1 MEKHNITRFFN
12 QFLKTI
18 KQDTKNI
25 GIITDKDGTIILDE
39 SLRKALQNFK
49 EKNLGVNVYLIANS
63 GRTVQ
68 DMISC
73 LEQENI
79 PTDYFNY
86 IIGDNGGMCIDVKN
100 NRQLYKHVMDRNTV
114 KRVIEKFFNMGG
126 NSEDV
131 RLADGKNIFA
141 YPSEE
146 VKGYYS
152 SSKDVI
158 FKNNMTDLDGI
169 DITKLTLTGSHE
181 QINNINKY
189 IRDNIK
195 GYKTHMGK
203 TFFPNKSRNNYRID
217 FTRNAYKGQSF

>member
-1 MEKHNITRFFN
+1 MNEHNVTRFFN
-12 QFLKTI
+12 QFIKTI
-18 KQDTKNI
+18 QKDNTNL
-25 GIITDKDGTIILDE
+25 GIITDKDGTILLDS
-39 SLRKALQNFK
+39 SLRDVLQKFK
-49 EKNLGVNVYLIANS
+49 EKDFGLKVYAIANS

-68 DMISC
+68 DMINC
-73 LEQENI
+73 LEQESI
-79 PTDYFNY
+79 PADYFDY

-100 NRQLYKHVMDRNTV
+100 NEQLYKHVMDASIV
-114 KRVIEKFFNMGG
+114 KKVIDKFFDMGG
-126 NSEDV
+126 KPEDV

-158 FKNNMTDLDGI
+158 FKNNMTDLDEI

-181 QINNINKY
+181 QINKINKY

-203 TFFPNKSRNNYRID
+203 TSFPSKARDNYRID
-217 FTRNAYKGQSF
+217 FTRNAYKGKSF